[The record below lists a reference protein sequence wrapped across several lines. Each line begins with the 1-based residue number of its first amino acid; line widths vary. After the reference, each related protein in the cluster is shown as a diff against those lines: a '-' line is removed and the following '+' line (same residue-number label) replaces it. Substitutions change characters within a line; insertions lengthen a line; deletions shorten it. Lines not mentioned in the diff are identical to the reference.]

1 MVSDAPERA
10 AVVACARQWLRT
22 PYHHRGRVKGAGVD
36 CAMLLAEVY
45 AEAGLVAPLAIPHY
59 PPDWHLHRDA
69 ERYLGVLLDHAV
81 EYVPVDAIPQGEAIR
96 AGALR
101 RPHPEPRTSPL
112 RRFAPQAE
120 VRESKDA
127 PRDDGESVALHPP
140 PIPSASRGACAYQA
154 SARTLGPNMPG
165 GMFGGA
171 TGGGELLTRAILPG
185 DIALWRFGRCF
196 SHGAIV
202 VDWPVVIHA
211 YLGRPCVLED
221 AAKAVWLSHVGESGE
236 AGNRPRPRRFFS
248 YWGREG

>member
-1 MVSDAPERA
+1 MSSTTAARA
-10 AVVACARQWLRT
+10 AVIRCARGWLRT

-81 EYVPVDAIPQGEAIR
+81 EY
-96 AGALR
+96 
-101 RPHPEPRTSPL
+101 
-112 RRFAPQAE
+112 APDCS
-120 VRESKDA
+120 R
-127 PRDDGESVALHPP
+127 PP
-140 PIPSASRGACAYQA
+140 PIPSPSRGE
-154 SARTLGPNMPG
+154 GE
-165 GMFGGA
+165 
-171 TGGGELLTRAILPG
+171 GGGELPTRPILPG

-211 YLGRPCVLED
+211 YLGRGCVLED
-221 AAKAVWLSHVGESGE
+221 AAKAEWLSRIGEGRD
-236 AGNRPRPRRFFS
+236 AQPKPRPVKFFTLKRWMDSSLRASTGSEVIQDAGSRRCA
-248 YWGREG
+248 RDDAEQP